1 MAAKT
6 RNIRVVNDNSKSG
19 WVNGY
24 WFEKVLL
31 NNKEKLIKDGKLIT
45 FTIPKKTSLTVDGLI
60 RMLSYVNQLQDNG
73 YKIKLD
79 FLNEDSPA
87 MGYLDRLGFFQRL
100 HGKVKVKPKPP
111 EISGSQKYH
120 GTNGTLVELAVVNSV
135 EEPSADL
142 SDRLSNAIITFL
154 KKERPNLSAANILRL
169 DTIYK
174 TIFYELINN
183 IHEHSKTQL
192 DGLVGLQAYGGTTP
206 RIEIVVCDSGVGL
219 LETIKDSLQTHNAKY
234 SAFSDLMLVKEMF
247 NEGISSKNPEE
258 YAGSGLKTCFTQA
271 KKMGSGLTIRINKS
285 QFSIR
290 EMDIE
295 NDDIGQLRFMDELLP
310 VSGTFICFSIPV
322 FLS

>member
-1 MAAKT
+1 MAAKR
-6 RNIRVVNDNSKSG
+6 RNIRVVNDNSKTG
-19 WVNGY
+19 WVSGY

-31 NNKEKLIKDGKLIT
+31 NNKDKLIKDGKLIT
-45 FTIPKKTSLTVDGLI
+45 FTIPKKTSLTVDCLI

-79 FLNEDSPA
+79 FLSEESPA

-100 HGKVKVKPKPP
+100 HEKVKVKPKPP
-111 EISGSQKYH
+111 KISGNQKYH
-120 GTNGTLVELAVVNSV
+120 GNNGTLVELAAVNSV

-142 SDRLSNAIITFL
+142 SDRLSNAIITFI
-154 KKERPNLSAANILRL
+154 KKERPNLSAEDILRL

-174 TIFYELINN
+174 TLFYELINN
-183 IHEHSKTQL
+183 IHEHSKTKL
-192 DGLVGLQAYGGTTP
+192 DGLVGLQAYGGATP
-206 RIEIVVCDSGVGL
+206 RIEIVVCDSGIGL
-219 LETIKDSLQTHNAKY
+219 LETLKGSLKTHNAKY
-234 SAFSDLMLVKEMF
+234 SDYSDLMLVEEMF
-247 NEGISSKNPEE
+247 NEGISSKNPDE

-271 KKMGSGLTIRINKS
+271 KKMGSGLAIRISES

-295 NDDIGQLRFMDELLP
+295 NDDIGVLRFMGDLLP

-322 FLS
+322 PLS